1 MISLFLLCLTSALA
15 QENITLGIGES
26 RTVNVPGLSRIAVG
40 NGKILKARAVPPSQV
55 LVTGLRAGQSSLHVW
70 GARERD
76 LTVVVVPPDFVDRS
90 TAGAMGGVV
99 RASLEFLE
107 IDSSVSRSLGV
118 RWPDAIHFSAA
129 GSAGGQISGLNY
141 SAAFS
146 SARGWIQQM
155 IRDGWAKLLA
165 TPELYVRMGEE
176 AIFSSGGELPVASSS
191 ENYGRSVKH
200 VEWKPYGLS
209 VKVRPQSVDNLNI
222 FSDLDIEI
230 SEVDASRALEGVP
243 ALSKRHLQ
251 TKMESRVGET
261 VVLSGLLRQ
270 AASSERQALPVLGDI
285 PLLGDLLFASRN
297 QVHDETEIFMAVTFS
312 ISSREQQEGKREGIH
327 SRFSKLGGKE

>member
-1 MISLFLLCLTSALA
+1 
-15 QENITLGIGES
+15 
-26 RTVNVPGLSRIAVG
+26 
-40 NGKILKARAVPPSQV
+40 
-55 LVTGLRAGQSSLHVW
+55 
-70 GARERD
+70 
-76 LTVVVVPPDFVDRS
+76 
-90 TAGAMGGVV
+90 
-99 RASLEFLE
+99 
-107 IDSSVSRSLGV
+107 
-118 RWPDAIHFSAA
+118 
-129 GSAGGQISGLNY
+129 
-141 SAAFS
+141 
-146 SARGWIQQM
+146 M